1 MVCVIVSA
9 YVGTQPRDEEEDE
22 EEEEEEEQHQPLQE

>member
-22 EEEEEEEQHQPLQE
+22 EEEEEQHQPLQE